1 MGREAVH
8 TPQGEGSR
16 RKGFRTRNL
25 SALLLTG
32 ALLGAAL
39 AQTGGNQPGGT
50 QPGVIPPGTAP
61 ASAPSAPA
69 TSAPEEALP
78 GEFGEPLPSGPAP
91 AAPPLSPDEPTEH
104 ERAGQ
109 CVEGSEQSCMSLTR
123 QTEDGK
129 ERRILVIRTGTT
141 DDTGIYTVCTPQ
153 DEDPE
158 DAPNIGVFSE
168 SGPGGIRVVIDKNV
182 IQVPLATVTQRP
194 AKEGEEG
201 SDGRVEASD
210 GRARLL
216 DEAPEGQTDRLA
228 RCGVEVTPRATPSTV
243 KVTQGRTRL
252 TGKSLVYDEADGKA
266 RIDGPIA
273 FNRADQDDP
282 LSGESAKIE
291 IDVDTEATVL
301 VGNVV
306 LRSEGGR
313 VSKAGRVEYDDEANT
328 ARLFAT
334 EEQPA
339 ESVQGGDVLR
349 VTKGVILYD
358 LEKNEVYADAGEGG
372 TISGEF
378 QDEEGDESSA
388 PQTPAPAPD
397 GNR

>member
-1 MGREAVH
+1 M
-8 TPQGEGSR
+8 SR
-16 RKGFRTRNL
+16 RAWLGAGPLRKGVGKRGL
-25 SALLLTG
+25 GALLLTA

-39 AQTGGNQPGGT
+39 AQTGAPVPT
-50 QPGVIPPGTAP
+50 TAPPSTTAP
-61 ASAPSAPA
+61 APAPSAP
-69 TSAPEEALP
+69 TGTETPETLP
-78 GEFGEPLPSGPAP
+78 GEFGEPAEAPQPGARPPNEAGP
-91 AAPPLSPDEPTEH
+91 EPTVPSAEAQTVH

-123 QTEDGK
+123 QTEDGE

-141 DDTGIYTVCTPQ
+141 DDTGIYTVCGPQ

-168 SGPGGIRVVIDKNV
+168 SGPGGIRIVIDKNV

-194 AKEGEEG
+194 AGEGEQG

-216 DEAPEGQTDRLA
+216 DAAPEGQTDRLA
-228 RCGVEVTPRATPSTV
+228 RCGVEVTPRPTPSAV

-273 FNRADQDDP
+273 FTRADQDDP
-282 LSGESAKIE
+282 LSGESARIE

-313 VSKAGRVEYDDEANT
+313 VSKAGRVEYDDEAST
-328 ARLFAT
+328 ARLFAS
-334 EEQPA
+334 EDQPA

-349 VTKGVILYD
+349 VTRGVILYD

-378 QDEEGDESSA
+378 QDEESGEPGAPSA
-388 PQTPAPAPD
+388 PVPD
-397 GNR
+397 GDR